1 MAKILVVDDDAKVL
15 AATGDA
21 LAAFGYDPHL
31 ISSPEE
37 ALALL
42 KKNPTGFDVIIL
54 DWKLQSTIDGDMMI
68 KLVKRIFPNFKT
80 PIIFL
85 TAHTNI
91 SSKYLMRLGAFDT
104 LSKPFQAEQLVDS
117 IERALQ
123 RKPAEDPHRK
133 APADLSADEFKKHEI
148 AKRIIDAVSSTRSL
162 VDAAAKLGCS
172 RRSLY
177 RWLEKTGLHTFVV
190 EKES

>member
-1 MAKILVVDDDAKVL
+1 MAKVLVVDDDQKVL
-15 AATGDA
+15 SATGDA
-21 LAAFGYDPHL
+21 LKAFGYEPHL
-31 ISSPEE
+31 ISSPEQ

-42 KKNPTGFDVIIL
+42 KKDPATFDVIIL
-54 DWKLQSTIDGDMMI
+54 DWKLQSAIDGDMVL

-80 PIIFL
+80 PIIFV

-104 LSKPFQAEQLVDS
+104 LTKPFGAEQLVDT
-117 IERALQ
+117 IERALHK
-123 RKPAEDPHRK
+123 KPAEDPHRK
-133 APADLSADEFKKHEI
+133 APADLSADQFKKHEV

-177 RWLEKTGLHTFVV
+177 RWLEKTGLHSFVTD
-190 EKES
+190 KEA